1 MMFKESQNRNAHKS
15 AVRRLWLNG
24 GTKIFKLSRARHA
37 FTLIAM
43 SCQNK
48 GRRLRFWC
56 PAYFC
61 NRALGPLRQTGIEI
75 VFYPV
80 DRDMIPDW
88 PACEK
93 LAAESPP
100 DLFMLVH
107 YFGSCN
113 AIDQARAFCDWTGA
127 KLIEDAAHFLAPAG
141 EIGSVADFVCYSPRK
156 FFRIPDGGLLV
167 VRDSRDAR
175 RIQRIIDEMPETAP
189 SAVQSRL
196 VRLKRGLKRLLRLE
210 GGQSEALSSMCGD
223 PARPSPEPFQHVL
236 MSSVAE
242 QALEHAVRR
251 RQRIA
256 LITDT
261 RSQFETSVREI
272 LKNVN
277 RIEEIEKADGA
288 TSWMGLRCQDE
299 TAAQLVLNR
308 LREGGIR
315 ALNWPG
321 QLPPEACPPE
331 TPNRALQLRSTTIL
345 AVRLIRSRRRASSL
359 PGEPGNAQAPR

>member
-1 MMFKESQNRNAHKS
+1 MMFKKSQNRNAHKS
-15 AVRRLWLNG
+15 AIRRFWLNG
-24 GTKIFKLSRARHA
+24 GTTVFKLSRARHA
-37 FTLIAM
+37 FTLIAL
-43 SCQNK
+43 SCQK
-48 GRRLRFWC
+48 KDHRLSFWC

-113 AIDQARAFCDWTGA
+113 AIKEARSFCDGTGA
-127 KLIEDAAHFLAPAG
+127 KLIEDAAHLLAPAG
-141 EIGSVADFVCYSPRK
+141 EIGSLADFVCYSPRK
-156 FFRIPDGGLLV
+156 FFGIPDGGLLV

-175 RIQRIIDEMPETAP
+175 RIQRIIDEMPETELG
-189 SAVQSRL
+189 AVQSRV
-196 VRLKRGLKRLLRLE
+196 VRLKCGLKRLLRLK
-210 GGQSEALSSMCGD
+210 GGQSEALSSMHQH
-223 PARPSPEPFQHVL
+223 PARPWSEPFQHVL

-251 RQRIA
+251 PQRIA
-256 LITDT
+256 LIADT
-261 RSQFETSVREI
+261 RSQFEISVREI

-277 RIEEIEKADGA
+277 RIEEIEKADGL
-288 TSWMGLRCQDE
+288 TSWMGLRCKDE
-299 TAAQLVLNR
+299 TAARSALNR

-321 QLPPEACPPE
+321 QVPPEACSQE
-331 TPNRALQLRSTTIL
+331 TPNRALHLRSTTIL
-345 AVRLIRSRRRASSL
+345 VVRPIRSRRHASSL
-359 PGEPGNAQAPR
+359 PRTASPCGSA

>member
-1 MMFKESQNRNAHKS
+1 MIFKKSQTSQARKS
-15 AVRRLWLNG
+15 AIRRLWLNG

-48 GRRLRFWC
+48 DRRLRFWC

-80 DRDMIPDW
+80 GRDMIPDW
-88 PACEK
+88 LACER

-113 AIDQARAFCDWTGA
+113 AIDQARSFCDWTGA
-127 KLIEDAAHFLAPAG
+127 KLIEDAAHLLGPAG
-141 EIGSVADFVCYSPRK
+141 EIGSLADFVCYSPRK
-156 FFRIPDGGLLV
+156 FFRIPDGGLLI
-167 VRDSRDAR
+167 VRDSRGAR

-189 SAVQSRL
+189 GAVQSRV

-210 GGQSEALSSMCGD
+210 AGQSEALLSMPGH

-251 RQRIA
+251 RRRIA
-256 LITDT
+256 LIADKH
-261 RSQFETSVREI
+261 SQFETSVREI

-277 RIEEIEKADGA
+277 RVEEIEKVDGA
-288 TSWMGLRCQDE
+288 TSWMGLRCKDE
-299 TAAQLVLNR
+299 TAAQSALNR

-321 QLPPEACPPE
+321 QLPPEACSQE
-331 TPNRALQLRSTTIL
+331 TPNRALHLRSTTIL
-345 AVRLIRSRRRASSL
+345 VLRPSRPRRARSL
-359 PGEPGNAQAPR
+359 PGQPRHAQAPG